1 MESGNTSESGWS
13 LENCA
18 QIEHDTNAYNLKEEG
33 GGLDF
38 FCFYAYNL
46 VRNKKIKKLYLMRN
60 EHAKNTLFKNT
71 S

>member
-18 QIEHDTNAYNLKEEG
+18 QIEHDTNAYNLKEERG

-38 FCFYAYNL
+38 SVFMHIIWSG
-46 VRNKKIKKLYLMRN
+46 IK
-60 EHAKNTLFKNT
+60 
-71 S
+71 